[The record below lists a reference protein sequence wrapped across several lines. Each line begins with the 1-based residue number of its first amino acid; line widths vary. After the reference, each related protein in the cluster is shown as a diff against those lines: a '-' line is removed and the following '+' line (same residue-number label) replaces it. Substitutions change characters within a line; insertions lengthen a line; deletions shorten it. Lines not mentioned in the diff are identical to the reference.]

1 MIQYHNPLSLT
12 ETITIK
18 QGYSNIMKITIEL
31 HEEKF
36 TYESEHISIGMS
48 ELTEKLCGLC
58 IAAGYHPDTVGDC
71 FYDKGREMTEHLY
84 PDDNDDHDDDNSMI
98 DWMKGEK
105 DVVSSGVYEPE
116 KDEFVVK
123 SRYGEERKFTILGM
137 NCVEYSFK
145 DVEHVGC
152 SRNEDG
158 SLHSV
163 DPSGGP
169 YIAVGTN
176 LGDVHKELECLTVT
190 KIKADGCKSGVYH
203 LTVK

>member
-1 MIQYHNPLSLT
+1 
-12 ETITIK
+12 
-18 QGYSNIMKITIEL
+18 MKITIEVYAD
-31 HEEKF
+31 KF
-36 TYESEHISIGMS
+36 TYESEHDSMGMS
-48 ELTEKLCGLC
+48 ELTEKLYGLC
-58 IAAGYHPDTVGDC
+58 IAAGYHPDTVGEC
-71 FYDKGREMTEHLY
+71 FYDKGQEATEHLFSE
-84 PDDNDDHDDDNSMI
+84 DNIDYDDDNSMI
-98 DWMKGEK
+98 DWMKGEE
-105 DVVSSGVYEPE
+105 DIHSGVYEPE
-116 KDEFVVK
+116 VDESVVVK
-123 SRYGEERKFTILGM
+123 SRYGDERKFTIVAK

-190 KIKADGCKSGVYH
+190 KIKADENKAGTYY

>member
-1 MIQYHNPLSLT
+1 
-12 ETITIK
+12 
-18 QGYSNIMKITIEL
+18 MKITIEVYAD
-31 HEEKF
+31 KF
-36 TYESEHISIGMS
+36 TYESKHDSMGIA
-48 ELTEKLCGLC
+48 ELTEKLYGLC
-58 IAAGYHPDTVGDC
+58 IAAGYHPDTVGEC
-71 FYDKGREMTEHLY
+71 FYDKGQEVTEHLFSE
-84 PDDNDDHDDDNSMI
+84 DNVDHDEDNSMI
-98 DWMKGEK
+98 DFMKGK
-105 DVVSSGVYEPE
+105 DVVSSGVYDPE
-116 KDEFVVK
+116 VGESVVVK
-123 SRYGEERKFTILGM
+123 SRYGDQRKFTIVAK

-190 KIKADGCKSGVYH
+190 KIKADTDKVGTYH

>member
-1 MIQYHNPLSLT
+1 
-12 ETITIK
+12 
-18 QGYSNIMKITIEL
+18 MKITIEVYAD
-31 HEEKF
+31 KF
-36 TYESEHISIGMS
+36 TYESKHDSMGMS
-48 ELTEKLCGLC
+48 ELTEKLYGLC
-58 IAAGYHPDTVGDC
+58 IAAGYHPDTVGEC
-71 FYDKGREMTEHLY
+71 FYDKGQEATEHLFSE
-84 PDDNDDHDDDNSMI
+84 DNVDYDDDNSMI
-98 DWMKGEK
+98 DWMKGEE
-105 DVVSSGVYEPE
+105 DIHSGVYEPE
-116 KDEFVVK
+116 VDESVVVK
-123 SRYGEERKFTILGM
+123 SRYGDERKFTIVAK

-176 LGDVHKELECLTVT
+176 LGDVHKELECLTIT
-190 KIKADGCKSGVYH
+190 KIKADEYKAGVYY

>member
-1 MIQYHNPLSLT
+1 MD
-12 ETITIK
+12 
-18 QGYSNIMKITIEL
+18 
-31 HEEKF
+31 
-36 TYESEHISIGMS
+36 ES
-48 ELTEKLCGLC
+48 
-58 IAAGYHPDTVGDC
+58 V
-71 FYDKGREMTEHLY
+71 
-84 PDDNDDHDDDNSMI
+84 
-98 DWMKGEK
+98 
-105 DVVSSGVYEPE
+105 
-116 KDEFVVK
+116 VVK
-123 SRYGEERKFTILGM
+123 SRYGDERKFTIVAK

-176 LGDVHKELECLTVT
+176 LGDVHKELECLTIT
-190 KIKADGCKSGVYH
+190 KIKADEYKAGVYY

>member
-1 MIQYHNPLSLT
+1 
-12 ETITIK
+12 
-18 QGYSNIMKITIEL
+18 MKITIEVYAD
-31 HEEKF
+31 KF
-36 TYESEHISIGMS
+36 TYESEHDSMGMV
-48 ELTEKLCGLC
+48 ELTEKLYGLC
-58 IAAGYHPDTVGDC
+58 IAAGYHPDTVGEC
-71 FYDKGREMTEHLY
+71 FYDKGQEATEHLFSE
-84 PDDNDDHDDDNSMI
+84 DNVDHDEDNSMI
-98 DWMKGEK
+98 DFMKDK

-123 SRYGEERKFTILGM
+123 SRYGDERKFTIVAK

-158 SLHSV
+158 SLHLV

-176 LGDVHKELECLTVT
+176 LGYVHKDLDGLIVT
-190 KIKADGCKSGVYH
+190 KIKADTDKVGTYY

>member
-1 MIQYHNPLSLT
+1 
-12 ETITIK
+12 
-18 QGYSNIMKITIEL
+18 MKITIEVYAD
-31 HEEKF
+31 KF
-36 TYESEHISIGMS
+36 TYESEHDSMGMS
-48 ELTEKLCGLC
+48 ELTEKLYGLC
-58 IAAGYHPDTVGDC
+58 IAAGYHPDTVGEC
-71 FYDKGREMTEHLY
+71 FYDKGQEATEHLFSE
-84 PDDNDDHDDDNSMI
+84 DNIDYDDDNSMI
-98 DWMKGEK
+98 DWMKGEE
-105 DVVSSGVYEPE
+105 DIHSGVYEPE
-116 KDEFVVK
+116 VDESVVVK
-123 SRYGEERKFTILGM
+123 SRYGDERKFTIVAK

-163 DPSGGP
+163 DPSGVP

-190 KIKADGCKSGVYH
+190 KIKADENKAGTYY

>member
-1 MIQYHNPLSLT
+1 
-12 ETITIK
+12 
-18 QGYSNIMKITIEL
+18 
-31 HEEKF
+31 
-36 TYESEHISIGMS
+36 
-48 ELTEKLCGLC
+48 
-58 IAAGYHPDTVGDC
+58 
-71 FYDKGREMTEHLY
+71 
-84 PDDNDDHDDDNSMI
+84 
-98 DWMKGEK
+98 
-105 DVVSSGVYEPE
+105 
-116 KDEFVVK
+116 
-123 SRYGEERKFTILGM
+123 M

-190 KIKADGCKSGVYH
+190 KIKADGCTSGVYY

>member
-1 MIQYHNPLSLT
+1 
-12 ETITIK
+12 
-18 QGYSNIMKITIEL
+18 MKITIEVYAD
-31 HEEKF
+31 KF
-36 TYESEHISIGMS
+36 TYESEHDSMGMV
-48 ELTEKLCGLC
+48 ELTEKLYGLC

-84 PDDNDDHDDDNSMI
+84 PDDNDDNSMI
-98 DWMKGEK
+98 DWMKGEE
-105 DVVSSGVYEPE
+105 DIHSGVYEPE
-116 KDEFVVK
+116 VDESVVVK
-123 SRYGEERKFTILGM
+123 SRYGDERKFTIVAK

-158 SLHSV
+158 SLQSV

-190 KIKADGCKSGVYH
+190 KIKADENKAGTYY

>member
-1 MIQYHNPLSLT
+1 
-12 ETITIK
+12 
-18 QGYSNIMKITIEL
+18 MKITIEQY
-31 HEEKF
+31 EEKF
-36 TYESEHISIGMS
+36 TYEGGDGLSVS
-48 ELTEKLCGLC
+48 ELIEHLYGLC
-58 IAAGYHPDTVGDC
+58 IVVGYHPESVGGAM
-71 FYDKGREMTEHLY
+71 YDKGQEVSQVE
-84 PDDNDDHDDDNSMI
+84 
-98 DWMKGEK
+98 EK

-152 SRNEDG
+152 SRNDDG

-163 DPSGGP
+163 DPGGGP
-169 YIAVGTN
+169 YIAIGTM
-176 LGDVHKELECLTVT
+176 LGNVNKKLEGKTVT
-190 KIKADGCKSGVYH
+190 KIKADEHTAGTYY

>member
-1 MIQYHNPLSLT
+1 
-12 ETITIK
+12 
-18 QGYSNIMKITIEL
+18 MKITIEVYAD
-31 HEEKF
+31 KF
-36 TYESEHISIGMS
+36 TYESEHDSMGMS
-48 ELTEKLCGLC
+48 ELTEKLYGLC
-58 IAAGYHPDTVGDC
+58 IAAGYHPDTVGEC
-71 FYDKGREMTEHLY
+71 FYDKGQEATEHLFSE
-84 PDDNDDHDDDNSMI
+84 DNIDYDDDNSMI
-98 DWMKGEK
+98 DWMKGEE
-105 DVVSSGVYEPE
+105 DIHSGVYEPE
-116 KDEFVVK
+116 VDESVVVK
-123 SRYGEERKFTILGM
+123 SRYGDERKLTIVAK

-176 LGDVHKELECLTVT
+176 LGDVHKELECLTIT
-190 KIKADGCKSGVYH
+190 KIKADEYKAGVYY

>member
-1 MIQYHNPLSLT
+1 
-12 ETITIK
+12 
-18 QGYSNIMKITIEL
+18 MKITIEL

-98 DWMKGEK
+98 DWMKGEE
-105 DVVSSGVYEPE
+105 DIHSGVYEPE
-116 KDEFVVK
+116 VGKSFVVK
-123 SRYGEERKFTILGM
+123 SRYGDMRLFTIVAK

-145 DVEHVGC
+145 DDGHVGG
-152 SRNEDG
+152 SRDADG
-158 SLHSV
+158 SLYSI

-169 YIAVGTN
+169 FISIGTM
-176 LGDVHKELECLTVT
+176 LGNMHKDLEGLTVT
-190 KIKADGCKSGVYH
+190 KIKADENKPGVYY

>member
-1 MIQYHNPLSLT
+1 
-12 ETITIK
+12 
-18 QGYSNIMKITIEL
+18 MKITIEVY
-31 HEEKF
+31 EEIF
-36 TYESEHISIGMS
+36 TYESEHDSMGMV
-48 ELTEKLCGLC
+48 ELTEKLYGLC
-58 IAAGYHPDTVGDC
+58 IAAGYHPDTVGEC
-71 FYDKGREMTEHLY
+71 FYDKGQEATEHLFTE
-84 PDDNDDHDDDNSMI
+84 DSVDHDDNSMI
-98 DWMKGEK
+98 DWMKGEE
-105 DVVSSGVYEPE
+105 DVHSGVYDHRKHESV
-116 KDEFVVK
+116 VVK
-123 SRYGEERKFTILGM
+123 SRYGDERKFTIFGM

-169 YIAVGTN
+169 YIAIGTN

-190 KIKADGCKSGVYH
+190 KIKADGCTSGVYY

>member
-1 MIQYHNPLSLT
+1 
-12 ETITIK
+12 
-18 QGYSNIMKITIEL
+18 MKITIEVYAD
-31 HEEKF
+31 KF
-36 TYESEHISIGMS
+36 TYESKHDSMGMA
-48 ELTEKLCGLC
+48 ELTEKLYGLC
-58 IAAGYHPDTVGDC
+58 IAAGYHPDTVGEC
-71 FYDKGREMTEHLY
+71 FYDKGQEATEHLFSE
-84 PDDNDDHDDDNSMI
+84 DNVDHDEDNSMI
-98 DWMKGEK
+98 DWMKGEE
-105 DVVSSGVYEPE
+105 DVHSGVYEPE
-116 KDEFVVK
+116 VDESVVVK
-123 SRYGEERKFTILGM
+123 SRYGDERKFTIVAK

-152 SRNEDG
+152 SSNDDG

-190 KIKADGCKSGVYH
+190 KIKRDDSKTGTYY

>member
-1 MIQYHNPLSLT
+1 
-12 ETITIK
+12 
-18 QGYSNIMKITIEL
+18 MKITIEVYAD
-31 HEEKF
+31 KF
-36 TYESEHISIGMS
+36 TYESEHDSMGMD
-48 ELTEKLCGLC
+48 ELTEKLYGLC
-58 IAAGYHPDTVGDC
+58 IAAGYHPDTVGEC
-71 FYDKGREMTEHLY
+71 FYDKGQEVTEHLFTE
-84 PDDNDDHDDDNSMI
+84 DNVDHDDNSMI
-98 DWMKGEK
+98 DWMKGEE
-105 DVVSSGVYEPE
+105 DVHSGVYDHRKHESV
-116 KDEFVVK
+116 VVK
-123 SRYGEERKFTILGM
+123 SRYGDERKFAIFGM

-190 KIKADGCKSGVYH
+190 KIKADGCTSGVYY